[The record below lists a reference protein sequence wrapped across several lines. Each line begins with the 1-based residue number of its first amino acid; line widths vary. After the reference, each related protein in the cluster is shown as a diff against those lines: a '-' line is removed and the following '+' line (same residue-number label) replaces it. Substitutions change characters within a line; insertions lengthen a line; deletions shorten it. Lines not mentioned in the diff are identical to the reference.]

1 MPKISALQ
9 PIDGLLDLACRDGVD
24 IRPTLLRVV
33 TDLYVQKPTH
43 TAAEET
49 QYVELA
55 TGLVD
60 AVDAT
65 TRAIVLNTLRAYP
78 AAPSAV
84 LSKLTGEALAPVKAP
99 PRATPATAP
108 LPAAPPAAAARDE
121 LTEVFMTARP
131 DERRLILANLV
142 TLKSDRMPARAG
154 ADTLSQL
161 EAAAL
166 QRDTTAFSRK
176 LAAAL
181 GIAPALA
188 DRITRDAS
196 GEPLVVAAK
205 ALGMSA
211 AALQRI
217 LMFLD
222 PAIGQS
228 VARVYDLAQLFDEVS
243 VEAAAQMAAIWRAPL
258 ARKKPAYEPAHYDD
272 ERRSARS
279 FGHTARRT
287 QPSRTPLPARKA
299 DRGA

>member
-1 MPKISALQ
+1 MPKSPSLP

-33 TDLYVQKPTH
+33 TDLYVQKPAH

-60 AVDAT
+60 AVDAA
-65 TRAIVLNTLRAYP
+65 TRDIVTATLRAYP
-78 AAPSAV
+78 AAPASV
-84 LSKLTGEALAPVKAP
+84 LGKLTGAAPAPAKAAP
-99 PRATPATAP
+99 PPVA
-108 LPAAPPAAAARDE
+108 PAAPQAPKDE
-121 LTEVFMTARP
+121 LIDVFFLARS
-131 DERRLILANLV
+131 DERRLILANL
-142 TLKSDRMPARAG
+142 LPASSGRMAARAP
-154 ADTLSQL
+154 ADTLARL

-166 QRDTTAFSRK
+166 KRDPSAFART

-188 DRITRDAS
+188 ERITYDAS

-211 AALQRI
+211 AALQRV

-228 VARVYDLAQLFDEVS
+228 IARVYDLAQLFDDVS
-243 VEAAAQMAAIWRAPL
+243 FDAAAQMAAIWRAPL
-258 ARKKPAYEPAHYDD
+258 ARRKPAYEPSLYAD
-272 ERRSARS
+272 EKRTARS
-279 FGHTARRT
+279 IGNAARRMR
-287 QPSRTPLPARKA
+287 SRTPLPVRKS
-299 DRGA
+299 DRAG

>member
-1 MPKISALQ
+1 MPKPSSLP

-60 AVDAT
+60 AVDAA
-65 TRAIVLNTLRAYP
+65 TRDIVTATLRAYP
-78 AAPSAV
+78 AAPAAV
-84 LSKLTGEALAPVKAP
+84 RGKLTGEAPVPAKAP
-99 PRATPATAP
+99 ILPRETPTE
-108 LPAAPPAAAARDE
+108 PAKDE

-131 DERRLILANLV
+131 DERRLILANLMPMR
-142 TLKSDRMPARAG
+142 SERMPRRAD
-154 ADTLSQL
+154 AEMVAQL

-166 QRDTTAFSRK
+166 KRDTAAFGRT

-181 GIAPALA
+181 GVPPALA
-188 DRITRDAS
+188 VRIARDAS

-211 AALQRI
+211 AALQRV
-217 LMFLD
+217 LLFLN
-222 PAIGQS
+222 PVIGQS
-228 VARVYDLAQLFDEVS
+228 VDRVYDLAQLFDEITF
-243 VEAAAQMAAIWRAPL
+243 EAAAQMAAIWRAPL
-258 ARKKPAYEPAHYDD
+258 ARRTPAYEPAHYDD

-279 FGHTARRT
+279 FGSSARRMRA
-287 QPSRTPLPARKA
+287 RTPVPTRKS
-299 DRGA
+299 DRTG

>member
-1 MPKISALQ
+1 MPKPSSLQ

-33 TDLYVQKPTH
+33 TDLYVQKPAH

-60 AVDAT
+60 AVDAA
-65 TRAIVLNTLRAYP
+65 TRDIVMNTLRAYP
-78 AAPSAV
+78 AAPAAV
-84 LSKLTGEALAPVKAP
+84 LGKLTGEP
-99 PRATPATAP
+99 PAQLKPSVPATEPTAGG
-108 LPAAPPAAAARDE
+108 ARDE

-142 TLKSDRMPARAG
+142 PMTSDRMPARAD
-154 ADTLSQL
+154 ADTLAQL
-161 EAAAL
+161 ETAAL
-166 QRDTTAFSRK
+166 KRDTTAFGRT

-188 DRITRDAS
+188 DRIARDAS

-211 AALQRI
+211 AALQRV
-217 LMFLD
+217 LLFLN
-222 PAIGQS
+222 PVIGQS
-228 VARVYDLAQLFDEVS
+228 VQRVYDLAQLFDEVS
-243 VEAAAQMAAIWRAPL
+243 FEAAAQMAAIWRAPL
-258 ARKKPAYEPAHYDD
+258 ARRKPAYEPAHYDD

-279 FGHTARRT
+279 FGSSARRMRT
-287 QPSRTPLPARKA
+287 SRTPLPSRKN
-299 DRGA
+299 DRAG